1 MQYRR
6 LGRTNLMA
14 AEVGI
19 GLARIAHLEVD
30 AGAAVLRAA
39 IAAGTNLVEVDTR
52 NESEIAVLASMLRG
66 LRPQLIVVGVGDGG
80 RPATQAALTALGL
93 DHFDCYLAADTHDL
107 GEVQAL
113 GLARLTRAVGLAT
126 SEPASALPAL
136 LDGSIE
142 VLQLSFN
149 PLELR
154 DPTGADALLTAAR
167 DADVGVLACSP
178 LAGGRL
184 GHDPQLL
191 EALSFLI
198 DGPARSVPQAALA
211 WALSDLRV
219 SAVLGGSRTAEQ
231 ARENAEASRIAPL
244 PDDILERIASA
255 LRKS

>member
-6 LGRTNLMA
+6 LGRTNFMA

-19 GLARIAHLEVD
+19 GLARLAHLDPE
-30 AGAAVLRAA
+30 AGAAVVRAA
-39 IAAGTNLVEVDTR
+39 VAAGTNLVEVDTR
-52 NESEIAVLASMLRG
+52 SEGEIAILASMLRG
-66 LRPQLIVVGVGDGG
+66 LRPQLIVVGVGDGA
-80 RPATQAALTALGL
+80 RPGAQAALTALGL
-93 DHFDCYLAADTHDL
+93 DHFDCYLAADSRDL

-113 GLARLTRAVGLAT
+113 GLGGLARTVGLTT
-126 SEPASALPAL
+126 SEPASALAAV

-154 DPTGADALLTAAR
+154 DPSGADALLTAAR

-184 GHDPQLL
+184 SEDSQLL
-191 EALSFLI
+191 NSLAFLI
-198 DGPARSVPQAALA
+198 DGPARSVAQAALT

-219 SAVLGGSRTAEQ
+219 GAVVGGPRTVEQ
-231 ARENAEASRIAPL
+231 ALENAAASRIAPL

-255 LRKS
+255 LREG

>member
-6 LGRTNLMA
+6 LGRTNFMA

-19 GLARIAHLEVD
+19 GLARLGHLETE
-30 AGAAVLRAA
+30 AGAAVVRAA
-39 IAAGTNLVEVDTR
+39 VAAGMNIVEVDTR
-52 NESEIAVLASMLRG
+52 SEGEIAVLASMLRG

-80 RPATQAALTALGL
+80 RPGTQAALTALGL
-93 DHFDCYLAADTHDL
+93 DHFDCYLAADTHNL

-113 GLARLTRAVGLAT
+113 GLAGLTRTVGLT
-126 SEPASALPAL
+126 TTEPASALAAV

-154 DPTGADALLTAAR
+154 DPSGADALLTAAR

-184 GHDPQLL
+184 GHDAQLL
-191 EALSFLI
+191 ESLGFLI
-198 DGPARSVPQAALA
+198 DGPARSVAQASIA

-219 SAVLGGSRTAEQ
+219 GAVVSGPRTEQQ

-244 PDDILERIASA
+244 PDDILERIAGTLS
-255 LRKS
+255 RR